1 MKFIEGIVSA
11 VQGNAKEKLNDPLI
25 GSFIASFILWN
36 WNQFLLLFFGN
47 KVIDV
52 RIAECVKALTV
63 AIDTWEAF
71 FGSLTIYAVPLF
83 ASLFYVFLMP
93 RISIWLSKKLQPLQ
107 IGKHGAAVELEIA
120 QAENQRELNKQKLLS
135 DPSKEFLS
143 KLVEEDI
150 KQKVLNTEKKQAE
163 TDRAKDEAAKAKA
176 EREAAEAISN
186 KAKNENDLQ
195 QTKNEYE
202 KKKLNVGVAITNSM
216 MQANSYYSSLNFV
229 RLLSES
235 LAEDNMAIT
244 HKSLTEIIAA
254 AFGYESYDDLLKDQT
269 FNNEAL
275 EGLKYILLDSVS
287 LGARLEKIL
296 AEDIIDDDICSADHI
311 FDHLTSIF
319 DSLPYL
325 YGDEETIA
333 AKVFEQIESDA
344 YSLINEDEVAAA
356 IAEANTFIEDIE
368 LYDMHVEVVDND
380 IEIRINGTGS
390 GTHRKESDVRG
401 QNIDIILIVT
411 VPALWGKYGLGDYSK
426 TIEASPESFDEEWSE
441 GVVEMEK

>member
-52 RIAECVKALTV
+52 RITECVKALTV
-63 AIDTWEAF
+63 SLDTWEAF

-143 KLVEEDI
+143 KLVEQEI
-150 KQKVLNTEKKQAE
+150 KQKEIETGKLN
-163 TDRAKDEAAKAKA
+163 DEAEKAKA
-176 EREAAEAISN
+176 DKEAAEAN
-186 KAKNENDLQ
+186 KQKAIKEEEVQ
-195 QTKNEYE
+195 RIKSEHE
-202 KKKLNVGVAITNSM
+202 KKRIEVGIALSNSM
-216 MQANSYYSSLNFV
+216 WQANAYLSSLNFV
-229 RLLSES
+229 RLLSEN
-235 LAEDNMAIT
+235 LADDGIALT

-254 AFGYESYDDLLKDQT
+254 VFGYKNYDAMLDDKS
-269 FNNEAL
+269 FHN
-275 EGLKYILLDSVS
+275 EGLKKLKYVFLDSEYLSGRIV
-287 LGARLEKIL
+287 EIL
-296 AEDIIDDDICSADHI
+296 SEDIVDEDVCNVDHVM
-311 FDHLTSIF
+311 DHLILMF
-319 DSLPYL
+319 DQLPYL
-325 YGDEETIA
+325 LGDEETIA
-333 AKVFEQIESDA
+333 EAIFEQIESDV

-356 IAEANTFIEDIE
+356 IADTDTLIEEIE
-368 LYDMHVEVVDND
+368 LYSKSVDVFD
-380 IEIRINGTGS
+380 KGLEIRINGTGS

-401 QNIDIILIVT
+401 QNIDISLTVA
-411 VPALWGKYGLGDYSK
+411 VPALWGKYGLGDFSK
-426 TIEASPESFDEEWSE
+426 KIEASPESFNEEWSE

>member
-52 RIAECVKALTV
+52 RITECVKALTV
-63 AIDTWEAF
+63 SLDTWEAF

-143 KLVEEDI
+143 KLVEQEI
-150 KQKVLNTEKKQAE
+150 KQKEIETGKLN
-163 TDRAKDEAAKAKA
+163 DEAEKAKA
-176 EREAAEAISN
+176 DKEAAEAN
-186 KAKNENDLQ
+186 KQKAIKEEEVQ
-195 QTKNEYE
+195 RIKSEHE
-202 KKKLNVGVAITNSM
+202 KKRIEVGIALSNSM
-216 MQANSYYSSLNFV
+216 WQANAYLSSLNFV
-229 RLLSES
+229 RLLSAN
-235 LAEDNMAIT
+235 LADDGIALT

-254 AFGYESYDDLLKDQT
+254 VFGYKNYDAMLDDKS
-269 FNNEAL
+269 FHN
-275 EGLKYILLDSVS
+275 EGLKKLKYVFLDSEYLSGRIV
-287 LGARLEKIL
+287 EIL
-296 AEDIIDDDICSADHI
+296 SEDIVDEDVCNVDHVM
-311 FDHLTSIF
+311 DHLILMF
-319 DSLPYL
+319 DQLPYL
-325 YGDEETIA
+325 LGDEETIA
-333 AKVFEQIESDA
+333 EAIFEQIESDV

-356 IAEANTFIEDIE
+356 IADTDTLIEEIE
-368 LYDMHVEVVDND
+368 LYSKSVDVFD
-380 IEIRINGTGS
+380 KGLEIRINGTGS

-401 QNIDIILIVT
+401 QNIDISLTVA
-411 VPALWGKYGLGDYSK
+411 VPALWGKYGLGDFSK
-426 TIEASPESFDEEWSE
+426 KIEASPESFNEEWSE